1 MYEEFKYMPVLR
13 LKEEEKKLLGSFNF
27 GNAIFPCVE
36 IFKEFERQTEK
47 SLNKSFSETY
57 IPLLSAINSRK
68 VFVDLPVHLEPN
80 NKMKDEVLDFVSKVL
95 GSRENRTAHMLQLS
109 AMADKIIPVISTY
122 SQRRGSM
129 ELNSIITQEGDL
141 RPKFNFIAFRTF
153 EKTIGSDILQI
164 KTVAQ
169 PQDFLIVDLEENP
182 ADPSDP
188 YAIQTVIESLGDF
201 DNCKIIILASAIPH
215 NLSNTKLLHGELI
228 PRGDNRLLLNYAQL
242 GGHCFGDYA
251 GIKKGEVTE
260 GGSISPGFIFY
271 DPVENAYYGYK
282 GSERKKGEKGNL
294 ADFQKIIVPAV
305 YNSPTAD
312 RMQASDLTYLT
323 TQNIG
328 WTILAKIH
336 LEGEPGGSQG
346 KFKRISM
353 EHYLHGI
360 RVKIA
365 AGQFNA

>member
-27 GNAIFPCVE
+27 GNSIFPCVE

-57 IPLLSAINSRK
+57 IPLLSSINSRK

-109 AMADKIIPVISTY
+109 ALADKIVPVISTY
-122 SQRRGSM
+122 SQRRGSG
-129 ELNSIITQEGDL
+129 ELNSIITQEVEL
-141 RPKFNFIAFRTF
+141 RPKFNVLAFRTF
-153 EKTIGSDILQI
+153 EKTISSDILQI
-164 KTVAQ
+164 KTVVQ

-188 YAIQTVIESLGDF
+188 YTIQTIIEAIAGF
-201 DNCKIIILASAIPH
+201 NHCKIIILASAIPH

-251 GIKKGEVTE
+251 GIKKDEVTD

-271 DPVENAYYGYK
+271 DPVQNEYYGYK

-294 ADFQKIIVPAV
+294 GDFENIIVPAV
-305 YNSPTAD
+305 YNSDTAN
-312 RMQASDLTYLT
+312 RMQASNLAYLT
-323 TQNIG
+323 TQNLG

-336 LEGEPGGSQG
+336 LENEPGKSQG

-353 EHYLHGI
+353 EHYLHCM
-360 RVKIA
+360 RVKIS
-365 AGQFNA
+365 AGHFNN